1 MCITKT
7 CAQNI
12 TGFNNQLEWSP
23 PQAHQIKIWLRRA
36 LNQSQNVK
44 IKFVFTFPLRKQHN
58 NNWTL
63 SQKNNNWTHRLNSRR
78 AFEMCFFFPDLSVE
92 PSLCYCKSGL
102 WSFTVYVKYQHPWSH
117 TSLSNSSQKKKKKIL
132 AHQWPICHDVKD
144 LLYPQTISILNQSLM
159 MEDRT
164 IIIYTISWFV
174 RIFFISLLILR
185 GGGIYHKNYIYIYIY
200 IFSINLCGHSF

>member
-7 CAQNI
+7 CAQDI

-23 PQAHQIKIWLRRA
+23 PQAHQIKIWLRLA

-117 TSLSNSSQKKKKKIL
+117 TSLSNSSQKKKKKKKKNTSSSMANLPWCQRFIISSNNL
-132 AHQWPICHDVKD
+132 NSQSISHDGRSNNNY
-144 LLYPQTISILNQSLM
+144 LYDFMI
-159 MEDRT
+159 R
-164 IIIYTISWFV
+164 
-174 RIFFISLLILR
+174 
-185 GGGIYHKNYIYIYIY
+185 
-200 IFSINLCGHSF
+200 